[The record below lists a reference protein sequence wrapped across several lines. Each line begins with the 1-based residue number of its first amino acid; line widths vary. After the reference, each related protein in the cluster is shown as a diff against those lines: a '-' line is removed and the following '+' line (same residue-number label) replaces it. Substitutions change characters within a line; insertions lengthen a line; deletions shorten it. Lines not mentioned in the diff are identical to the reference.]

1 MMDSILVSACLLG
14 TPCRYDGQS
23 KPSAAVCALEARYRI
38 IPICPEVMGG
48 LPTPRTPSE
57 IIGDRVM
64 MRDGRD
70 VTENYHRGAREALR
84 LALENQ
90 CTVAV
95 LKAKSP
101 SCGRDRVYDGTFT
114 GTLTNGDGIC
124 ASLLQKNGIRVLT
137 EVDIEEGAL

>member
-1 MMDSILVSACLLG
+1 MEAILVSACLLG
-14 TPCRYDGQS
+14 TPCRYDGAS
-23 KPSAAVCALEARYRI
+23 KPSLAVCALEKRYRI

-57 IIGDRVM
+57 IIGERVM

-84 LALENQ
+84 LALENG

-114 GTLTNGDGIC
+114 GRLTDGDGIC
-124 ASLLQKNGIRVLT
+124 VSLLQKNGIRVLT
-137 EVDIEEGAL
+137 EVEIEEGAL